1 MKIAAIGA
9 LLALAS
15 LSLPAMAA
23 TEKYQVKGQSAN
35 AGFYQVADECT
46 STSVYVSAF
55 DNLTKDAP
63 GAPTAQKQA
72 YLDYYSFNACTG
84 QSTYGYGT
92 SSDATFKP
100 NTQLSSATLTG
111 TFTLTEYPFGTEDP
125 QGTTKTAQVSL
136 TWTGTGDTYR
146 GNSHS
151 HYQGPGFI
159 SNSRYTGT
167 YRDAQVSGTVLLDG
181 KNLISGLESYGS
193 LNSSN
198 SGYLQITRRGN

>member
-1 MKIAAIGA
+1 MKIATIGA
-9 LLALAS
+9 SLALAS

-23 TEKYQVKGQSAN
+23 TEKYQVKGQSAS
-35 AGFYQVADECT
+35 ASFYQIVDECT

-72 YLDYYSFNACTG
+72 YLDYYRFNACTG
-84 QSTYGYGT
+84 QSSYGYGS

-100 NTQLSSATLTG
+100 NAQLSSATLTG
-111 TFTLTEYPFGTEDP
+111 NFTVTEYSFPTEDP
-125 QGTTKTAQVSL
+125 QDTTKTAQVSL
-136 TWTGTGDTYR
+136 TWTGTGDIYR

-159 SNSRYTGT
+159 SNSRYTGA
-167 YRDAQVSGTVLLDG
+167 YRDAQVSSTVLLDG
-181 KNLISGLESYGS
+181 NNLISGLESYGS

-198 SGYLQITRRGN
+198 SGYLQITRRGK